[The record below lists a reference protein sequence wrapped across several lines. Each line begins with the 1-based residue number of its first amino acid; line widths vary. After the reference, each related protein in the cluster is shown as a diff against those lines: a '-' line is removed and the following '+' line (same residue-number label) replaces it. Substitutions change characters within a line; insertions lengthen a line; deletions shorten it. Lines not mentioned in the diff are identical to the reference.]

1 MTLYRKPMIGFLS
14 TNGRFKMLFLVIST
28 PHPTR
33 PSEVREYRKQYW
45 DWAQK
50 QLDSGHMQSVYAR
63 TGRGGVGIF
72 DVDSNEELHSLL
84 NEWAEI
90 IPAEFEIYPMLN
102 PEAIKSYLNQ

>member
-1 MTLYRKPMIGFLS
+1 
-14 TNGRFKMLFLVIST
+14 MLFLVIST

-33 PSEVREYRKQYW
+33 PSEGREYRQQYW
-45 DWAQK
+45 DWAQ
-50 QLDSGHMQSVYAR
+50 QPLDSGHMQSVYAR